1 MIKETAHLIN
11 YEVRDAHLLTENIAL
26 NHPTPKSKKTKDF
39 TRLYK
44 KRGLYF
50 SYYCTFYA
58 LTIKR
63 TVKKILGDKIYNK
76 MKTFLKK

>member
-44 KRGLYF
+44 KRGFVFFL
-50 SYYCTFYA
+50 
-58 LTIKR
+58 LLH
-63 TVKKILGDKIYNK
+63 ILCANDQTNSQKNIGR
-76 MKTFLKK
+76 